1 MLMSCR
7 LLLPI
12 SYTQWC
18 EIANY
23 VIQFITAIFAR
34 NRIFI
39 FMFFSTRHLFRFQI
53 PMLSNVRSL
62 LQPPSLP
69 LSWTHKHLCFT
80 FTYRA
85 GSDAVDIPRE
95 NNANLTFSTQITM
108 FKHFMPKYLLNVW
121 WREHK
126 TVRNVK
132 CINADKIKQEAR
144 VCVRLFCVW
153 HSTIEHL
160 PICFFHIGKEE
171 SKITTTKT

>member
-39 FMFFSTRHLFRFQI
+39 FMFFSTRHLFHFQI
-53 PMLSNVRSL
+53 PILSLCALSLSRSHTHILPPHFL
-62 LQPPSLP
+62 LPF
-69 LSWTHKHLCFT
+69 SWTHKHLCFT

-95 NNANLTFSTQITM
+95 NNANLTFPTQITM

-132 CINADKIKQEAR
+132 CTNADKIKQEAW
-144 VCVRLFCVW
+144 VCVCVCICAFFVW
-153 HSTIEHL
+153 HGTIEH
-160 PICFFHIGKEE
+160 
-171 SKITTTKT
+171 